1 MRYNKLL
8 ALISIAALTI
18 LVSCKDKDGPKIK
31 SENEINT
38 FVWKALNYW
47 YYWLE
52 DVPDLNDNRFSNES
66 SRNEFLNGFSSPLD
80 LFNSLKYSADRFSW
94 IVDDYEALNNSFQ
107 GINKSFGHEFG
118 LVYLE
123 SGSNQIIGY
132 VQYVLSGSPAD
143 QAGLMRGDIFYA
155 VNGTQLTDTN
165 YSNLLFQQESY
176 VLSLATLENSVLTPI
191 GETPLMSAVVIQEN
205 PVLLAKTIDFEGYKV
220 GYIVYNQFTHT
231 FHSELN
237 QAFASLKAAGAE
249 HLVLDLRYN
258 SGGSVYTAM
267 HLAGM
272 IYGQATDQTV
282 FGRILYN
289 EKQKRR
295 NLTLPFLTRVDV
307 LDGDFNT
314 LRTENMSRLNVS
326 KLYVLTTGAT
336 ASASELIIAGLKSYM
351 DVVLI
356 GSKTVGKNE
365 GSITLYDAP
374 NDEYRDVL
382 KANPNHKWA
391 MQPIVTKLADSQ
403 NFADYSQG
411 FSPDIAL
418 LEHQLLSFM
427 KPLGDPE
434 DIFLK
439 TALEDIAGISSGS
452 RITGVERKILMNK
465 NPDKFP
471 NMGMSMN
478 GIQF

>member
-1 MRYNKLL
+1 MKYNKFFT
-8 ALISIAALTI
+8 LIVAFTFTI
-18 LVSCKDKDGPKIK
+18 LVSCKDNDGPKIK

-38 FVWKALNYW
+38 FVWKGLNYW
-47 YYWLE
+47 YYWQE
-52 DVPDLNDNRFSNES
+52 EVPDLNDNRFSSES
-66 SRNEFLNGFSSPLD
+66 KRNEFLNGFSSPEE

-94 IVDDYEALNNSFQ
+94 IVDDYEELNNAFQ
-107 GINKSFGHEFG
+107 GINKSYGHEFG

-132 VQYVLSGSPAD
+132 VQYVLDGSPAD
-143 QAGLMRGDIFYA
+143 QAGLKRGDIFFA
-155 VNGTQLTDTN
+155 VNGIQLTDVN
-165 YSNLLFQQESY
+165 FRNLLFEQESY
-176 VLSLATLENSVLTPI
+176 SLSLATLENSVLTPI
-191 GETPLMSAVVIQEN
+191 GDTPLMVALVIQEN
-205 PVLLAKTIDFEGYKV
+205 PVLMAKTIDFEGYKV

-237 QAFASLKAAGAE
+237 QAFASLKAAGAQ

-258 SGGSVYTAM
+258 GGGSVYTAM

-272 IYGQATDQTV
+272 IYGQASNQTV

-289 EKQKRR
+289 EKQKQR
-295 NLTLPFLTRVDV
+295 NITLPFLTSVDV

-314 LRTENMSRLNVS
+314 LRSESMSRLNIS

-336 ASASELIIAGLKSYM
+336 ASASELIIAGLKAYM
-351 DVVLI
+351 EVKLI

-365 GSITLYDAP
+365 GSLTLYDAP
-374 NDEYRDVL
+374 NNDYRDVS

-411 FSPDIAL
+411 FSPNIELVEHRL
-418 LEHQLLSFM
+418 LAFM

-452 RITGVERKILMNK
+452 RINGIERKILLNN
-465 NPDKFP
+465 NPEKFP
-471 NMGMSMN
+471 NMGSSLN
-478 GIQF
+478 GIDF